1 MTLVKNLFKSTLL
14 ASSLML
20 ASTPFAL
27 ADSYKIDAEGSHAF
41 VQFKVKHLGYSWLYG
56 RFNQFGGEFDYDPKN
71 DANNKIAMTVDV
83 TSLDSNHA
91 ERDKHLRG
99 KEFFNTNKYPKATF
113 VSTAYKTMGNH
124 QAKLMGNLTLLGV
137 TKPVTLDVEVVGGGQ
152 DPWGGYRQGFEARTM
167 INAQDYGVKASY
179 VQDVELII
187 SVEGIKQ

>member
-1 MTLVKNLFKSTLL
+1 MTIVKNLFKSTLV

-20 ASTPFAL
+20 ASVPFAL

-41 VQFKVKHLGYSWLYG
+41 VQFKIKHLGYSWLYG

-71 DANNKIAMTVDV
+71 DAKNKIAMTVDV

-113 VSTAYKTMGNH
+113 VSTAYKTTGNN
-124 QAKLMGNLTLLGV
+124 QAQLMGDLTLLGV
-137 TKPVTLDVEVVGGGQ
+137 TKPVTLDVEVIGGGK
-152 DPWGGYRQGFEARTM
+152 DPWGGYRHGFEARTM
-167 INAQDYGVKASY
+167 INAQDFGVKASY